1 MEKVRIYIEISG
13 DYCAFHEM
21 GFSVVYDVTNN
32 KKLGDVSL
40 KKLKS
45 HEYCEYVDYK
55 EVDALKIDGKYYV
68 DFDNI

>member
-1 MEKVRIYIEISG
+1 
-13 DYCAFHEM
+13 M